1 MDLDLM
7 ITQMKI
13 DLGEDLSTDKL
24 IKENV
29 DVGQMIFILD
39 GDDIQRPVINT

>member
-7 ITQMKI
+7 ITQTKI

-29 DVGQMIFILD
+29 DAGAM
-39 GDDIQRPVINT
+39 DICS